1 MTQFRDNLHVTNVAS
16 SDQQGDFLG
25 SQSEMPAPS
34 VYNVGCTVYYTGVAG
49 TYNPGQFYTCV
60 QDGATYKWEAA
71 NVISTGF
78 RQGTADRALMTD
90 ASGYAVASGVT
101 GTELGYLS
109 GVTGGIQGQLNGK
122 VPVSRKI
129 NGKTLENDIT
139 LGYADVGAAPVAG
152 TLDVNRALQSNG
164 SGEVTVSS
172 VTAVELSYL
181 SGATSA
187 IQTQLNGK
195 ADIDDVPTLLS
206 ELTNDT
212 GFITNAVTDL
222 VNYYVK
228 GDTYTKTEVNN
239 LVSAIPKFSIQ
250 VVQSLPSSNISTTT
264 IYLTPSGG
272 AAGNV
277 YNEFIYVNN
286 AWEQIGST
294 AVDLSDYYDKATVNT
309 MVTPVQSASGITIN
323 GVALQAATT
332 GRQGLMTASQVSNL
346 STAMTNAQ
354 NALNGNVTGGT
365 LSTDASGNMTLTLN
379 RGAGALNISA
389 NGITAAK
396 AIADG
401 NGANIASTYATIG
414 ALNSGLADKA
424 NANTAITGGAFSLS
438 GSSLGLT
445 LNRGA
450 GNISVPTVTLPTGGA
465 NSVNVS
471 TSGNNMTV
479 NVDGHSDT
487 DTIINSLSASVSG
500 SNLTINVNGRS
511 ASVAMSDF
519 IEATL
524 PPISEGSYSIG
535 RPTTS
540 GSAYM
545 DVSWSVNW
553 PNVSLPGT
561 LYVTTTGTNTSTTI
575 DGQDGF
581 KGSLYLDLG
590 TQFGSVKTCR
600 IQLDNGYSLNCS

>member
-34 VYNVGCTVYYTGVAG
+34 VYNAGCTVYYTGVAG

-109 GVTGGIQGQLNGK
+109 GVTGGIQGQLNRK

-164 SGEVTVSS
+164 SGEVTVSN

-181 SGATSA
+181 SGVTSA

-228 GDTYTKTEVNN
+228 GDTYTKAEVNN

-250 VVQSLPSSNISTTT
+250 VVASLPSSNISTTT

-414 ALNSGLADKA
+414 ALNSGLAGKA

-450 GNISVPTVTLPTGGA
+450 GNISVPAVTLPTGGA

-511 ASVAMSDF
+511 ATADISQSV
-519 IEATL
+519 E
-524 PPISEGSYSIG
+524 SIVQVMG
-535 RPTTS
+535 FGQYITS
-540 GSAYM
+540 GFDQYEGHSAIGFGK
-545 DVSWSVNW
+545 SRA
-553 PNVSLPGT
+553 
-561 LYVTTTGTNTSTTI
+561 STTYNNLPCI
-575 DGQDGF
+575 GIGVVSNEEVV
-581 KGSLYLDLG
+581 GILHITSVIVS
-590 TQFGSVKTCR
+590 GSVRMDRDTTAHINSCGM
-600 IQLDNGYSLNCS
+600 IVF

>member
-16 SDQQGDFLG
+16 SDQQGNFLG

-101 GTELGYLS
+101 ATELGYLG

-164 SGEVTVSS
+164 SGEVTVSN

-195 ADIDDVPTLLS
+195 ADVDDIPTLLS

-212 GFITNAVTDL
+212 GFITKAVSDL
-222 VNYYVK
+222 ANYYVK
-228 GDTYTKTEVNN
+228 GDTYTKEEVNN
-239 LVSAIPKFSIQ
+239 LVSSIPKFSIQ

-309 MVTPVQSASGITIN
+309 MVTPVQSATGITIN
-323 GVALQAATT
+323 GVALQAATASQ
-332 GRQGLMTASQVSNL
+332 QGLMTTAQVGNL

-401 NGANIASTYATIG
+401 SGNNIASTYATVG
-414 ALNSGLADKA
+414 ALNSGLAGKA
-424 NANTAITGGAFSLS
+424 DANTAITGGAFSLC
-438 GSSLGLT
+438 
-445 LNRGA
+445 RA
-450 GNISVPTVTLPTGGA
+450 RP
-465 NSVNVS
+465 
-471 TSGNNMTV
+471 
-479 NVDGHSDT
+479 SD
-487 DTIINSLSASVSG
+487 
-500 SNLTINVNGRS
+500 
-511 ASVAMSDF
+511 
-519 IEATL
+519 
-524 PPISEGSYSIG
+524 
-535 RPTTS
+535 
-540 GSAYM
+540 
-545 DVSWSVNW
+545 
-553 PNVSLPGT
+553 
-561 LYVTTTGTNTSTTI
+561 
-575 DGQDGF
+575 
-581 KGSLYLDLG
+581 
-590 TQFGSVKTCR
+590 
-600 IQLDNGYSLNCS
+600 